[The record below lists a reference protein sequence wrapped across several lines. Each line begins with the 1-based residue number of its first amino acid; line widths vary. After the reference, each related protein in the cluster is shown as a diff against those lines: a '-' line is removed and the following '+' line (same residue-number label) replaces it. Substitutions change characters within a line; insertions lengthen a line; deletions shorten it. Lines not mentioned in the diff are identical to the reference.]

1 MALPN
6 SKHRVTAR
14 RLSTIM
20 DTLWTKIRNK
30 FKTKVDKVPGKGL
43 STNDFT
49 NGYKSKLDTLD
60 SKLAK
65 KMDKTT
71 AWTAGQLTVFDNNGC
86 LVNAGKTPSDIFTV
100 TQAQGKAD
108 KVIGATNGHLAGLD
122 SSGNLTDA
130 GITITQQDI
139 DNWNAMEHLGGFK
152 IVPLTQTEPYV
163 PDVQNP
169 DNTLIYLTKEEG
181 SGKTDPYTEWIYV
194 TDPEQGEDNWQI
206 IGETSID
213 LDDYYTKDEAD
224 GRFATAAQGAK
235 ADTAYQKPSG
245 GIPKAD
251 LVQGVQDSLDAA
263 DSAYQLPLA
272 GIPYGDLDSG
282 VKASLDLADS
292 AVQDSDYVHTDNN
305 FDDNYKDK
313 VDGVAAGAQVNAIE
327 EIQVNGTTVSPVNK
341 VVDITVPSQQNADW
355 EATSGPAEILNKPD
369 LSIYYETPANGIPKT
384 DLAQGVQDSLDL
396 ADSSYQLPSTGV
408 PKTDLA
414 QGVQDSLDLA
424 DSSYQK
430 PSGGIPKS
438 DLVQGVQDS
447 LDRADSAVQDASY
460 VHTDNNYTTAEKTKL
475 SGIENGAQENV
486 IEEIQVNGAAVSPVN
501 KSVNIV
507 VPAQAQSN
515 WEETDSSDPAYIQN
529 KPDLTVYY
537 QKPSTGIPYN
547 DLASTVQ
554 ASLDKADTAIQEHQD
569 ISGKADKVSGA
580 TAGNLAALD
589 ANGNLV
595 DSTVVAAN
603 TVQDASYVH
612 TDNNYTTAEKNKLS
626 GIEDN
631 AEVNIIETI
640 KVNGTALVPDSD
652 RAVDITVPAAGDGKL
667 KIKLGSASVT
677 ETGFTANAST
687 DTTVE
692 IPNATASV
700 DGLMSKEDK
709 ALVHTHANQQVL
721 DDTTA
726 PYTTAEQTKLSG
738 IETGAQVNIIESI
751 SVNGTAVSPDASK
764 NVALTVPVASDSSP
778 AMDGTASAGVSD
790 DYSRAD
796 HVHPSDTS
804 KQDVLQFDGTYDA
817 STNKVATV
825 STVTDAVADKVTKPS
840 TAVTGDLV
848 CFDANKDLVDAGKS
862 INDFVMDVSYDGSAK
877 KFTKTDTSGTSDI
890 VTDAAL
896 KEDMGL
902 SCFHEMGDSY
912 IAVGK
917 YAVLKTEVDTAGYYS
932 VDIDTFANDSCPT
945 PESIRICVYSN
956 GSPLTAGTTNKFTA
970 VVTKSGNTYIEPKVL
985 VEETDATHYT
995 LYVALYDNQ
1004 GNLTNPEGLWC
1015 IRRDTQYN
1023 TDTIEHTLY
1032 ATYTLTSATVCNW
1045 DTEDIVDTGDIADVT
1060 GKADKVVPAAAN
1072 NFAALNSSGNLADSG
1087 YSSSSFATAAQG
1099 ATADS
1104 AVQGVKLG
1112 TTELTKDANNKVT
1125 IPIASTTDTGVTT
1138 LQDSIDNTTTT
1149 AVTPHAVKYAIDEL
1163 ETKVNARAVF
1173 MTAQEWETQS
1183 QQPGDPSKVYYV
1195 AVGSGTDK
1203 YDVYVW
1209 KTATN
1214 TYELVDQ
1221 ATISLD
1227 GYWHNG
1233 PTQSGSGNVVTDI
1246 TLGAD
1251 GVPVVTKSNFVVVP
1265 TPTVANSV
1273 LFFDGTNISWVT
1285 LGSHTFND

>member
-49 NGYKSKLDTLD
+49 NGYKTKLDTLD

-71 AWTAGQLTVFDNNGC
+71 AWTAGQLTVFDNTGS
-86 LVNAGKTPSDIFTV
+86 LVNSGKKPSDIFTV

-108 KVIGATNGHLAGLD
+108 KVSGAMNGHLAGLD

-152 IVPLTQTEPYV
+152 IVPLTTTEPYV
-163 PDVQNP
+163 PDVQDP

-181 SGKTDPYTEWIYV
+181 SGKTDPYTEWIYI
-194 TDPEQGEDNWQI
+194 TEPEAGENNWQI
-206 IGETSID
+206 IGEASID

-224 GRFATAAQGAK
+224 GRFATTAQGAK

-245 GIPKAD
+245 GIPK
-251 LVQGVQDSLDAA
+251 S
-263 DSAYQLPLA
+263 
-272 GIPYGDLDSG
+272 
-282 VKASLDLADS
+282 
-292 AVQDSDYVHTDNN
+292 
-305 FDDNYKDK
+305 
-313 VDGVAAGAQVNAIE
+313 
-327 EIQVNGTTVSPVNK
+327 
-341 VVDITVPSQQNADW
+341 
-355 EATSGPAEILNKPD
+355 
-369 LSIYYETPANGIPKT
+369 

-414 QGVQDSLDLA
+414 QGVQDSLDAA
-424 DSSYQK
+424 DTAYQK
-430 PSGGIPKS
+430 PTTGIPS
-438 DLVQGVQDS
+438 ADLDQTVQNS
-447 LDRADSAVQDASY
+447 LGLADTAVQDNNY
-460 VHTDNNYTTAEKTKL
+460 VHTDNNYTTTEKTKL
-475 SGIENGAQENV
+475 SGVEDGAQENV
-486 IEEIQVNGAAVSPVN
+486 IEEIQVNGTAVSPVN

-507 VPAQAQSN
+507 VPAQAQSDWN
-515 WEETDSSDPAYIQN
+515 ESDSTDPAYIQN

-631 AEVNIIETI
+631 AEVNIIETV

-667 KIKLGSASVT
+667 KIKLGSASVS
-677 ETGFTANAST
+677 ETGFTANASS

-726 PYTTAEQTKLSG
+726 SYTTEEQAKLSG

-751 SVNGTAVSPDASK
+751 SVNGTAVSPDANK
-764 NVALTVPVASDSSP
+764 NVALTVPVASDNSP

-862 INDFVMDVSYDGSAK
+862 INDFVMDVSYDGSTK

-956 GSPLTAGTTNKFTA
+956 GSPLAVGTTNKFTA

-1023 TDTIEHTLY
+1023 TGTIEHTLY
-1032 ATYTLTSATVCNW
+1032 ATYTLTSATDCNW
-1045 DTEDIVDTGDIADVT
+1045 NTEDIVDTGDIADVT
-1060 GKADKVVPAAAN
+1060 SKADKVVPAAAN

-1104 AVQGVKLG
+1104 AVQEVKLG

-1149 AVTPHAVKYAIDEL
+1149 AVTPHAVKDAIDTL
-1163 ETKVNARAVF
+1163 EAKVNARAVF
-1173 MTAQEWETQS
+1173 MTAQEWATQS
-1183 QQPGDPSKVYYV
+1183 QLPGDPSKVYYV

-1209 KTATN
+1209 KTAAN